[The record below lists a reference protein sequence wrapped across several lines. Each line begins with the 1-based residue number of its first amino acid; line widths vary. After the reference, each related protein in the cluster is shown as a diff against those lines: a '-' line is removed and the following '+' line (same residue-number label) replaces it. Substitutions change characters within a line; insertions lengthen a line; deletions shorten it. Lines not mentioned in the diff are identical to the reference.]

1 MDQTTANVQ
10 SDTLA
15 TADVSDQS
23 QDQSKVL
30 IFKL

>member
-15 TADVSDQS
+15 TAIVSDQS
-23 QDQSKVL
+23 QPQEQSSR
-30 IFKL
+30 F